1 MHFLQP
7 NKIKY
12 NVNWF
17 FLKYKITEQ
26 YNSLSIGRDFVL
38 QWNLLAL
45 WKGKLYASW
54 FILNQQGKPASNSTS
69 GQLPESPSIIVMDV
83 VNVANTLSCKYL
95 TLKKVS
101 GGRLKCNAGC
111 WIFGF
116 TLWLWFSK
124 QPSWI

>member
-26 YNSLSIGRDFVL
+26 YNSLSIGRDFLL

-54 FILNQQGKPASNSTS
+54 FILNQQRKPASNSTS
-69 GQLPESPSIIVMDV
+69 GQLPESPSIIVKDV
-83 VNVANTLSCKYL
+83 VNVANTLSCKSSL
-95 TLKKVS
+95 HLRK
-101 GGRLKCNAGC
+101 
-111 WIFGF
+111 
-116 TLWLWFSK
+116 
-124 QPSWI
+124 